1 MYYNGHAQIR
11 NNETTCLT
19 KNMFNDLKLGKN
31 CGIWIDIFPYDYV
44 DGVKQTRKI
53 KILRSLSYSKA
64 TKDYGRGIKGIVKKI
79 IVLLLCPTKASCE
92 RKIKKIKQLA
102 MSSRKKT
109 LLVSLLLCLDMK
121 KTFGNLNGLV
131 KLQCI
136 SLKILK

>member
-19 KNMFNDLKLGKN
+19 KKNMFNDLKLGKN

-64 TKDYGRGIKGIVKKI
+64 TKDYGRGIKGIVKKNYCFYYY
-79 IVLLLCPTKASCE
+79 VQQKPHVKEKL
-92 RKIKKIKQLA
+92 RK
-102 MSSRKKT
+102 
-109 LLVSLLLCLDMK
+109 
-121 KTFGNLNGLV
+121 
-131 KLQCI
+131 
-136 SLKILK
+136 

>member
-64 TKDYGRGIKGIVKKI
+64 TKDYGRGIKRIVKK
-79 IVLLLCPTKASCE
+79 LLFHYYVQQKPHVKGKL
-92 RKIKKIKQLA
+92 RK
-102 MSSRKKT
+102 
-109 LLVSLLLCLDMK
+109 
-121 KTFGNLNGLV
+121 
-131 KLQCI
+131 
-136 SLKILK
+136 